1 MEYNN
6 RTIQEAVRLV
16 FLASRHRRG
25 LTQNSLS
32 IISNI
37 TRQFISQVEGGK
49 RQPSILTLCALANAY
64 NQTLTAFFKEVDRLY
79 HLLESGEFEFARD
92 ILQVAESSKNT
103 KEYLKNASKTD
114 VEKHFH

>member
-64 NQTLTAFFKEVDRLY
+64 NQTLTAFFKEVDRFY
-79 HLLESGEFEFARD
+79 HLLENGEFEFTRD
-92 ILQVAESSKNT
+92 ILQAAESD
-103 KEYLKNASKTD
+103 KNANAYLEKAKRTD
-114 VEKHFH
+114 VEKHSQ